1 MRSSFLIHFEQAA
14 KMGRSSCVQML
25 LSRFFTQP
33 TSNTQ
38 GSGSSREYKNLTE
51 EEKLISIN
59 RPDSNGSTPLHLAS
73 FFGNQD
79 VIEILLAANA
89 DVHAKM
95 NQGR

>member
-33 TSNTQ
+33 TSNTR
-38 GSGSSREYKNLTE
+38 GSSREYKSLTE